1 MQRKKTQILVNVK
14 ALPKTKREEIRRQA
28 FAEYQGEKTAYA
40 TARKLHVNISCVYNW
55 FARFKKEGESVVE
68 ERPRGPRK
76 LYGCILE
83 KDEMDKLLGAVTGST
98 PDQLM
103 FDFALWSSRAV
114 IAYVKK
120 HFGKTICRRTARR
133 YLQSLGFTYQR
144 PIRRAREQNPVA
156 VAQWLDTSYP
166 RIKAEAKANKAKIL
180 WGDEATVQVG
190 SIHPRG
196 YSPRGVS
203 PVLRTTANRS
213 VKCNMISAV
222 GNKGDLVFM
231 TFKDAMNADLFKTFI
246 TKLIAEFKCPLT
258 LIVDNLRVHHAKCL
272 DDWFAERRKEDGF
285 RIEYLPS
292 YSPELNPDEYLNR
305 DVKAG
310 LAERALPK
318 NQDGVET
325 AVVEHLT
332 KRKNDPSAVRR
343 LFRKSEVRYAAADET
358 EATTEATAAVG
369 APGEAPVVA

>member
-1 MQRKKTQILVNVK
+1 MKHNKKQILVNVK
-14 ALPKTKREEIRRQA
+14 RLPKNKREELRSQA
-28 FAEYQGEKTAYA
+28 FAEYKGGTTAYA
-40 TARKLHVNISCVYNW
+40 TAKKLRVNVSCVYHW
-55 FARFKKEGESVVE
+55 FDRFGTEGESVIE
-68 ERPRGPRK
+68 ERPRGPSEMH
-76 LYGCILE
+76 GCRLE
-83 KDEMDKLLGAVTGST
+83 KEEMDELLGAVTRST

-114 IAYVKK
+114 VAYVKK
-120 HFGKTICRRTARR
+120 HFKKDICRRTARR
-133 YLQSLGFTYQR
+133 YLQRLGFTYQR

-246 TKLIAEFKCPLT
+246 KKLITEFKCPLT

-332 KRKNDPSAVRR
+332 KRKNDPAAVRR
-343 LFRKSEVRYAAADET
+343 LFGKPEVRYAAAE
-358 EATTEATAAVG
+358 EAEAEDTVEKTAEV
-369 APGEAPVVA
+369 

>member
-1 MQRKKTQILVNVK
+1 MQRKKPQILINVK
-14 ALPKTKREEIRRQA
+14 ALPKAKREELRRQA
-28 FAEYQGEKTAYA
+28 FAGCQAKETAYSV
-40 TARKLHVNISCVYNW
+40 ARRLHVNLSCVYNW
-55 FARFKKEGESVVE
+55 FTRFKKEGEAVVE
-68 ERPRGPRK
+68 ERPRGPQK
-76 LYGCILE
+76 LCGCILE
-83 KDEMDKLLGAVTGST
+83 KDEMDKMLRAVTGST

-114 IAYVKK
+114 VAYVKK

-133 YLQSLGFTYQR
+133 YLQRLGFTYQR

-166 RIKAEAKANKAKIL
+166 RIKAEAKANGAKIL

-190 SIHPRG
+190 SVHPRG

-213 VKCNMISAV
+213 IRCNMISAV

-231 TFKDAMNADLFKTFI
+231 TFKDAMNVETFKTFI

-258 LIVDNLRVHHAKCL
+258 LIVDNLKVHHAKCL
-272 DDWFAERRKEDGF
+272 DDWFVERRKKDGF

-318 NQDGVET
+318 NQDGVAA
-325 AVVEHLT
+325 AVVGHLT
-332 KRKNDPSAVRR
+332 KRKNDPAAVKR
-343 LFRKSEVRYAAADET
+343 LFEKAEVRYAAAEGE
-358 EATTEATAAVG
+358 EATTEATAAG
-369 APGEAPVVA
+369 ATAGA